1 MPVSVSR
8 AGGRSRDSRNGRL
21 IPGFTLVELLVVI
34 AIIATLIGLLLPAV
48 QSAREAARRMKC
60 AGNLKQLG
68 LAIHNHESA
77 RRRFPPGSQGR
88 VPLTGEYPASGGK
101 PRQPFIPHILPY
113 IEEAG
118 IYSQYDLTQNFNAA
132 VNARAVAQQLG
143 FMQCPSDLPQG
154 PWAPVGDFKGNY
166 GLNWGRW
173 NFIDQGGPA
182 SNPAPLNI
190 THDRGQA
197 PFYVDYG
204 ATIGRISDGT
214 SKTLAMMEM
223 LQTPRDH
230 SGQTVDRRARVWNDD
245 TGCYQI
251 STRLTPNS
259 RSPDYG
265 QCIDDATSGWPCT
278 RDTSSANAPQWFM
291 GSRSRHPGGVH
302 AVFCDGSVSYVND
315 SIDLAAWAAAS
326 GQADGE
332 LAAGAN

>member
-1 MPVSVSR
+1 MISHRHGLRKSERPLGSR
-8 AGGRSRDSRNGRL
+8 RSH
-21 IPGFTLVELLVVI
+21 GFTLVELLVVI

-48 QSAREAARRMKC
+48 QSAREAARRIKC
-60 AGNLKQLG
+60 AGSLKQLG
-68 LAIHNHESA
+68 LAILNHESA

-88 VPLTGEYPASGGK
+88 DPLTREYTSTAR
-101 PRQPFIPHILPY
+101 RQPFISHLLPY

-118 IYSQYDLTQNFNAA
+118 IYSQYDLTQSFNTPVNRPA
-132 VNARAVAQQLG
+132 VSQPLG
-143 FMQCPSDLPQG
+143 FMQCPSDTIQG
-154 PWAPVGDFKGNY
+154 PFAPVGDFKGNY

-182 SNPAPLNI
+182 SNPPPLNV

-197 PFYVDYG
+197 PFYLDYG
-204 ATIGRISDGT
+204 AKIGEISDGT
-214 SKTLAMMEM
+214 SKTLAMLEM

-230 SGQTVDRRARVWNDD
+230 AGQTIDRRGRIWNDD
-245 TGCYQI
+245 SLCYQV

-265 QCIDDATSGWPCT
+265 QCIDDANSGWPCT
-278 RDTSSANAPQWFM
+278 RDTSPGNALQWFM

-302 AVFCDGSVSYVND
+302 AVFCDGSVSNVND
-315 SIDLAAWAAAS
+315 SIDLAVWAAAS

-332 LAAGAN
+332 LAAGVN